1 MLKKN
6 LSAICLFYSNDVVI
20 TQLNKYFDQTQCIV
34 SAFTCLSPDNL
45 LNRSKEDNESTLNIF
60 LAEYGSAG
68 SADVRTN
75 DAIAEYMLF
84 QTWFKG
90 IKVAT
95 KKRIQVLKKMQTV
108 YKWKTEESDCTS
120 PKHIL
125 KLFSDLQHA

>member
-1 MLKKN
+1 VQK
-6 LSAICLFYSNDVVI
+6 V
-20 TQLNKYFDQTQCIV
+20 KY
-34 SAFTCLSPDNL
+34 
-45 LNRSKEDNESTLNIF
+45 F

-68 SADVRTN
+68 SADMRTN

-108 YKWKTEESDCTS
+108 YKCKTEESDCTS

-125 KLFSDLQHA
+125 KLFSDLQHAYMLKILNSHVNLLLSIINLKCLM